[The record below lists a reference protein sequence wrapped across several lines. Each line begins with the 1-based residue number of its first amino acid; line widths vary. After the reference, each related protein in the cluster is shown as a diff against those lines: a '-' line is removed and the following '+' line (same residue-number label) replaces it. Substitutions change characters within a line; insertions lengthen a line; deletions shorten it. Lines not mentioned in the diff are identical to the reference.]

1 MAEKEKKQVKKKVV
15 IIQLDQPEG
24 LRGIDDDEKKK
35 TEIEIWPH
43 DGKDNVI
50 PVGTPVQ
57 VSPELAL
64 RLIRAGRIAKATIQ
78 TVVVDV

>member
-1 MAEKEKKQVKKKVV
+1 MAEKKQIKQKVV

-24 LRGIDDDEKKK
+24 LRAIDDDDNKKL
-35 TEIEIWPH
+35 EIEIWPH

-64 RLIRAGRIAKATIQ
+64 KLIKAGRITKATIQ
-78 TVVVDV
+78 TVTVDI

>member
-1 MAEKEKKQVKKKVV
+1 MAEKEKKRIVKKVV
-15 IIQLDQPEG
+15 MIQLDQPEG
-24 LRGIDDDEKKK
+24 LRAIGDDDSKK

-57 VSPELAL
+57 VSPELAM
-64 RLIRAGRIAKATIQ
+64 RLIRAGRITKATIQ
-78 TVVVDV
+78 TVTIDV